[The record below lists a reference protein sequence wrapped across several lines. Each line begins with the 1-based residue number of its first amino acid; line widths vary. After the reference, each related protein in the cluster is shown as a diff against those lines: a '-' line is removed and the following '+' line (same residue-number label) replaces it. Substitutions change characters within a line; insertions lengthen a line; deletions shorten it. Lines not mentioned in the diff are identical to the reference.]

1 MDIRQHVTDKI
12 IHLIEQGQTKGETMW
27 DAAVQFGL
35 PVNHQT
41 KKPYSGINVLML
53 SSEAAERGFTSNE
66 WLTFKQAQAMGAQ
79 VRKGAKGVMGVFF
92 KMLEPKEGKA
102 KAATTAQSDAAQ
114 SKIPMLSPF
123 WVFNVAEIDGLPA
136 AITAVAP
143 DTERA
148 PFDPIEEAE
157 RMLNNTGA
165 KITWQG
171 SRAFYRP
178 STDEIYMPERERFTS
193 AANAYAVALHEV
205 THWTGHESRLNRDF
219 SKRTDAYAFEELVA
233 ELGAAYLVAH
243 LGLKGA
249 KLENHACYLAHYL
262 QILKADKGAIF
273 TAARMASQAFDHI
286 LKLTQEVEQN
296 VDNAA
301 ANEAANEADMGP
313 LAHQLAA

>member
-1 MDIRQHVTDKI
+1 MDIRQQVTDKI
-12 IHLIEQGQTKGETMW
+12 IYLIEQGQTKGESMW

-53 SSEAAERGFTSNE
+53 SSEAAERGFTCNE

-92 KMLEPKEGKA
+92 KMLEAKEGKA
-102 KAATTAQSDAAQ
+102 KEAVTSQSDAAQ

-123 WVFNVAEIDGLPA
+123 WVFNVAEIDGLP
-136 AITAVAP
+136 VAP
-143 DTERA
+143 TADTERA
-148 PFDPIEEAE
+148 AFDPIEEAE
-157 RMLNNTGA
+157 RMLSRTGA

-193 AANAYAVALHEV
+193 AANAYAVALHET

-273 TAARMASQAFDHI
+273 TAARLASQAFDHI
-286 LKLTQEVEQN
+286 LKLTQ
-296 VDNAA
+296 DA
-301 ANEAANEADMGP
+301 ANESDISQTAE
-313 LAHQLAA
+313 QLAA

>member
-41 KKPYSGINVLML
+41 KKSYSGINVLML

-92 KMLEPKEGKA
+92 KMLEAKEGKA
-102 KAATTAQSDAAQ
+102 KATTAAQSDAAQ
-114 SKIPMLSPF
+114 SKIPMLPPF
-123 WVFNVAEIDGLPA
+123 WVFNVAEIDGLP
-136 AITAVAP
+136 VAP
-143 DTERA
+143 TADTERA

-157 RMLNNTGA
+157 RMLSRTGA

-219 SKRTDAYAFEELVA
+219 SKRDDAYAFEELVA

-249 KLENHACYLAHYL
+249 KLENHACYLAYYL

-273 TAARMASQAFDHI
+273 TAARLASQAFDHI
-286 LKLTQEVEQN
+286 LKLMQ
-296 VDNAA
+296 DA
-301 ANEAANEADMGP
+301 ANESNISQTAE
-313 LAHQLAA
+313 QLAA

>member
-12 IHLIEQGQTKGETMW
+12 IHLIEQGQTKGESMW

-92 KMLEPKEGKA
+92 KMLEAKEGKA
-102 KAATTAQSDAAQ
+102 KAAATAQSDTAQ

-136 AITAVAP
+136 APTP

-148 PFDPIEEAE
+148 AFDPIEEAE

-193 AANAYAVALHEV
+193 AANAYAVALHET

-219 SKRTDAYAFEELVA
+219 SKREDAYAFEELVA

-249 KLENHACYLAHYL
+249 KLENHACYMAHYL

-273 TAARMASQAFDHI
+273 TAARLASQAFDHI
-286 LKLTQEVEQN
+286 LKLTQEAQN
-296 VDNAA
+296 GSAIEAA
-301 ANEAANEADMGP
+301 TEAANEADISQ

>member
-1 MDIRQHVTDKI
+1 
-12 IHLIEQGQTKGETMW
+12 
-27 DAAVQFGL
+27 
-35 PVNHQT
+35 
-41 KKPYSGINVLML
+41 
-53 SSEAAERGFTSNE
+53 
-66 WLTFKQAQAMGAQ
+66 MGAQ

-92 KMLEPKEGKA
+92 KMLEAKEGKA
-102 KAATTAQSDAAQ
+102 KEAVTSQSDAAQ

-123 WVFNVAEIDGLPA
+123 WVFNVAEIDGLP
-136 AITAVAP
+136 VAP
-143 DTERA
+143 TADTERA
-148 PFDPIEEAE
+148 AFDPIEEAE
-157 RMLNNTGA
+157 RMLSRTGA

-193 AANAYAVALHEV
+193 AANAYAVALHET

-273 TAARMASQAFDHI
+273 TAARLASQAFDHI
-286 LKLTQEVEQN
+286 LKLTQ
-296 VDNAA
+296 DA
-301 ANEAANEADMGP
+301 ANESDISQTAE
-313 LAHQLAA
+313 QLAA

>member
-12 IHLIEQGQTKGETMW
+12 IHLIEQGQTKGESMW

-92 KMLEPKEGKA
+92 KMLEAKEGKA
-102 KAATTAQSDAAQ
+102 KAAATAQSDTAQ

-136 AITAVAP
+136 APTP

-148 PFDPIEEAE
+148 AFDPIEEAE

-193 AANAYAVALHEV
+193 AANAYAVALHET

-219 SKRTDAYAFEELVA
+219 SKREDAYAFEELVA

-249 KLENHACYLAHYL
+249 KLENHACYMAHYL

-273 TAARMASQAFDHI
+273 TAARLASQAFDHI
-286 LKLTQEVEQN
+286 LKLTQEAQN
-296 VDNAA
+296 GSANEAA
-301 ANEAANEADMGP
+301 TEAANEADISQ

>member
-12 IHLIEQGQTKGETMW
+12 IHLIEHGQTKGESMW

-41 KKPYSGINVLML
+41 QKPYSGINVLML

-92 KMLEPKEGKA
+92 KMLEAKEGKAGKA
-102 KAATTAQSDAAQ
+102 KAAATAQSDAAQ

-123 WVFNVAEIDGLPA
+123 WVFNVAEIDGLP
-136 AITAVAP
+136 VALTP

-148 PFDPIEEAE
+148 AFDPIEEAE
-157 RMLNNTGA
+157 HMLIRTGA

-193 AANAYAVALHEV
+193 AANAYAVALHET

-219 SKRTDAYAFEELVA
+219 SKREDAYAFEELVA

-273 TAARMASQAFDHI
+273 TAARLASQAFDHI
-286 LKLTQEVEQN
+286 LKLTQ
-296 VDNAA
+296 DS
-301 ANEAANEADMGP
+301 ANESDISQIAE
-313 LAHQLAA
+313 QLAA